1 MILSKRMKRS
11 VIALVAGFLVLA
23 SSIMTYAQETPAAE
37 VAATEATEAT
47 EATTEVAKPVQLSL
61 EKAIEDALKNSS
73 AVEIADLELET
84 KTVELSQ
91 AKRSESRYSDRDS
104 ATYMYLSGTV
114 EGFQLDKKVSST
126 AATYALEEEK
136 IKREKSIEDIKYNAT
151 RAYYGV
157 MSAKGALDAATD
169 NLDNTKRSLEIV
181 SKKYEL
187 GVVSKSDLIIA
198 QLSLD
203 EAVSTMENAQNAY
216 QNAVMGLNLVMSYP
230 LQTELVLTSPYSMAT
245 FSANVEEDI
254 KAAFEKRLDV
264 KSAQHGAQLAQLDFE
279 ANKIVYTPN
288 TYVYRVKEL
297 ALKKAQKALDS
308 MKLSVEFGIRGKYND
323 ISTNLRNIDL
333 KKAKLEKAKEQLRL
347 TELSYDAGYKTIL
360 DVRQAR
366 NILYYAQIDY
376 DGEIAAYS
384 LSVLDYN
391 KAVSIG
397 D

>member
-1 MILSKRMKRS
+1 MKRS

>member
-1 MILSKRMKRS
+1 MTLSKRMKRS
-11 VIALVAGFLVLA
+11 AIALVAGFLVLA
-23 SSIMTYAQETPAAE
+23 SSIMTYAQETPAVE
-37 VAATEATEAT
+37 VAAPAAAVAAEA
-47 EATTEVAKPVQLSL
+47 AKPVQLSL

-73 AVEIADLELET
+73 AIEIADLELET

-91 AKRSESRYSDRDS
+91 AKRTESKYSDSDS
-104 ATYMYLSGTV
+104 STYQYLSGTL

-181 SKKYEL
+181 NKKYEL

-203 EAVSTMENAQNAY
+203 EAVSTMENAQNTY
-216 QNAVMGLNLVMSYP
+216 QNAVMGLNLVMNYP
-230 LQTELVLTSPYSMAT
+230 LQTELVLTSPYSMAK
-245 FSANVEEDI
+245 FAAKVEEDI
-254 KAAFEKRLDV
+254 RAAFEKRLDV
-264 KSAQHGAQLAQLDFE
+264 KSAQHGAQLAQLDLD
-279 ANKIVYTPN
+279 ATKIVYTPN
-288 TYVYRVKEL
+288 TFVYRKKEL
-297 ALKKAQKALDS
+297 ALKKAQKALES
-308 MKLSVEFGIRGKYND
+308 MKLSVEYGIRGKYND

-391 KAVSIG
+391 KAVNIG

>member
-1 MILSKRMKRS
+1 MTLSKRMKRS

-23 SSIMTYAQETPAAE
+23 SSIMTYAQEMPAE
-37 VAATEATEAT
+37 EGTATEATA
-47 EATTEVAKPVQLSL
+47 ATTEAAKPVQLSL

-84 KTVELSQ
+84 KTVQLSQ
-91 AKRSESRYSDRDS
+91 AKRSESKYSDRDS

-203 EAVSTMENAQNAY
+203 EAVSAMENAQNAY

-230 LQTELVLTSPYSMAT
+230 LQTELVLTSPYSMAK
-245 FSANVEEDI
+245 FSANIEEDI

-264 KSAQHGAQLAQLDFE
+264 KNAQHGAQLAQLDFE

-297 ALKKAQKALDS
+297 ALKKAQKALES

-333 KKAKLEKAKEQLRL
+333 KKAKLEKAREQLRL
-347 TELSYDAGYKTIL
+347 TELSYDVGYKTIL

>member
-1 MILSKRMKRS
+1 MTLSKRMKRS
-11 VIALVAGFLVLA
+11 AIAIMAGFLVLA

-37 VAATEATEAT
+37 VAAPAAAAEAEA
-47 EATTEVAKPVQLSL
+47 AKPVQLSL

-73 AVEIADLELET
+73 AIEIADLELET

-91 AKRSESRYSDRDS
+91 AKRTESKYSDSDS
-104 ATYMYLSGTV
+104 STYQYLSGTL

-181 SKKYEL
+181 NKKYEL

-203 EAVSTMENAQNAY
+203 EAVSTMENAQNTY
-216 QNAVMGLNLVMSYP
+216 QNAVMGLNLVMNYP
-230 LQTELVLTSPYSMAT
+230 LQTELVLTSPYSMAK
-245 FSANVEEDI
+245 FAAKVEEDI

-264 KSAQHGAQLAQLDFE
+264 KSAQHGAQLAQLDID
-279 ANKIVYTPN
+279 ATKIVYTPN
-288 TYVYRVKEL
+288 TYVYRKKEL
-297 ALKKAQKALDS
+297 ALKKAQKALES
-308 MKLSVEFGIRGKYND
+308 MKLSVEYGIRGKYND

-391 KAVSIG
+391 KAVNIG

>member
-11 VIALVAGFLVLA
+11 AIALVAGFLVLA

-37 VAATEATEAT
+37 VAAPAAVAEAEA
-47 EATTEVAKPVQLSL
+47 AKPVQLSL

-73 AVEIADLELET
+73 AIEIADLELET

-91 AKRSESRYSDRDS
+91 AKRTESKYSDSDS
-104 ATYMYLSGTV
+104 STYQYLSGTL

-181 SKKYEL
+181 NKKYEL

-203 EAVSTMENAQNAY
+203 EAVSTMENAQNTY
-216 QNAVMGLNLVMSYP
+216 QNAVMGLNLVMNYP
-230 LQTELVLTSPYSMAT
+230 LQTELVLTSPYSMAK
-245 FSANVEEDI
+245 FAAKVEEDI

-264 KSAQHGAQLAQLDFE
+264 KSAQHGAQLAQLDID
-279 ANKIVYTPN
+279 ATKIVYTPN
-288 TYVYRVKEL
+288 TYVYRKKEL
-297 ALKKAQKALDS
+297 VLKKAQKALES
-308 MKLSVEFGIRGKYND
+308 MKLSVEYGIRGKYND

-384 LSVLDYN
+384 LSVLDYK
-391 KAVSIG
+391 KAVNIG

>member
-1 MILSKRMKRS
+1 MTLSKRIKRS
-11 VIALVAGFLVLA
+11 AIALMAGFLVLA
-23 SSIMTYAQETPAAE
+23 SSIMTYAQETPATE
-37 VAATEATEAT
+37 VAAPEAAAAVEAT
-47 EATTEVAKPVQLSL
+47 KPVQLSL

-73 AVEIADLELET
+73 AIEIADLELEN

-91 AKRSESRYSDRDS
+91 AKRTESKYSDRDS

-114 EGFQLDKKVSST
+114 EGFQLDKKISST
-126 AATYALEEEK
+126 AAAYALEEEK
-136 IKREKSIEDIKYNAT
+136 IRREKSIEDIKYNTT

-169 NLDNTKRSLEIV
+169 NLDNAKRSLEIV
-181 SKKYEL
+181 KKKYEL

-203 EAVSTMENAQNAY
+203 EAVSTMENAQNTY
-216 QNAVMGLNLVMSYP
+216 HNAVMGLNLVMNYP
-230 LQTELVLTSPYSMAT
+230 LQTELVLTSPYSMAK
-245 FSANVEEDI
+245 FAANVEEDI

-264 KSAQHGAQLAQLDFE
+264 RSAQHGAQLAQLDFE

-297 ALKKAQKALDS
+297 ALKKAQKALAS
-308 MKLSVEFGIRGKYND
+308 MKLSVEYGIRGKFND

-391 KAVSIG
+391 KAVNIG
-397 D
+397 E

>member
-1 MILSKRMKRS
+1 MTLSKRIKRS
-11 VIALVAGFLVLA
+11 VIALMAGFLVLA

-37 VAATEATEAT
+37 VAVPEAATAVEAT
-47 EATTEVAKPVQLSL
+47 KPVQLSL

-73 AVEIADLELET
+73 AIELADLELEN

-91 AKRSESRYSDRDS
+91 AKRTESKYSDRDS

-126 AATYALEEEK
+126 AAAYALEEEK
-136 IKREKSIEDIKYNAT
+136 IRREKSIEDIKYNTT

-181 SKKYEL
+181 KKKYEL

-203 EAVSTMENAQNAY
+203 EAVSTMENAQNTY
-216 QNAVMGLNLVMSYP
+216 HNAVMGLNLVMNYP
-230 LQTELVLTSPYSMAT
+230 LQTELVLTSPYSMAK
-245 FSANVEEDI
+245 FAANVEEDI

-264 KSAQHGAQLAQLDFE
+264 RSAQHGAQLAQLDFE

-297 ALKKAQKALDS
+297 ALKKAQKALAS
-308 MKLSVEFGIRGKYND
+308 MKLSVEYGIRGKFND

-391 KAVSIG
+391 KAVNIG
-397 D
+397 E

>member
-1 MILSKRMKRS
+1 MTLSKRIKRS
-11 VIALVAGFLVLA
+11 AIALMAGFLVLA

-37 VAATEATEAT
+37 VVAPAVAPAAEA
-47 EATTEVAKPVQLSL
+47 AKPVQLSL

-73 AVEIADLELET
+73 AIEIADLELET

-91 AKRSESRYSDRDS
+91 AKRTESKYSDSDS
-104 ATYMYLSGTV
+104 STYQYLSGTL

-169 NLDNTKRSLEIV
+169 NLDNTKRSLDIV
-181 SKKYEL
+181 KKKYEL

-203 EAVSTMENAQNAY
+203 EAVSTMENAQNTY
-216 QNAVMGLNLVMSYP
+216 QNAVMGLNLVMNYP
-230 LQTELVLTSPYSMAT
+230 LQTELVLTSPYSMAK
-245 FSANVEEDI
+245 FAANVEEDI

-264 KSAQHGAQLAQLDFE
+264 KSAQHGAQLAQLDLD
-279 ANKIVYTPN
+279 ATKVVYTPN
-288 TYVYRVKEL
+288 TFVYRKKEL
-297 ALKKAQKALDS
+297 ALKKAQKALES
-308 MKLSVEFGIRGKYND
+308 MKLSVEYGIRGKYND

-347 TELSYDAGYKTIL
+347 TELSYDVGYKTIL

-391 KAVSIG
+391 KAVNIG

>member
-1 MILSKRMKRS
+1 
-11 VIALVAGFLVLA
+11 VLA

-37 VAATEATEAT
+37 VAAPAAAAEAEA
-47 EATTEVAKPVQLSL
+47 AKPVQLSL

-73 AVEIADLELET
+73 AIEIADLELET

-91 AKRSESRYSDRDS
+91 AKRTESKYSDSDS
-104 ATYMYLSGTV
+104 STYQYLSGTL

-181 SKKYEL
+181 NKKYEL

-203 EAVSTMENAQNAY
+203 EAVSTMENAQNTY
-216 QNAVMGLNLVMSYP
+216 QNAVMGLNLVMNYP
-230 LQTELVLTSPYSMAT
+230 LQTELVLTSPYSMAK
-245 FSANVEEDI
+245 FAAKVEEDI

-264 KSAQHGAQLAQLDFE
+264 KSAQHGAQLAQLDID
-279 ANKIVYTPN
+279 ATKIVYTPN
-288 TYVYRVKEL
+288 TYVYRKKEL
-297 ALKKAQKALDS
+297 VLKKAQKALES
-308 MKLSVEFGIRGKYND
+308 MKLSVEYGIRGKYND

-384 LSVLDYN
+384 LSVLDYK
-391 KAVSIG
+391 KAVNIG

>member
-1 MILSKRMKRS
+1 MTLSKRMKRS
-11 VIALVAGFLVLA
+11 AIALVAGFLVLA

-37 VAATEATEAT
+37 VAAPAAVAEAEA
-47 EATTEVAKPVQLSL
+47 AKPVQLSL

-73 AVEIADLELET
+73 AIEIADLELET

-91 AKRSESRYSDRDS
+91 AKRTESKYSDSDS
-104 ATYMYLSGTV
+104 STYQYLSGTL

-181 SKKYEL
+181 NKKYEL

-203 EAVSTMENAQNAY
+203 EAVSTMENAQNTY
-216 QNAVMGLNLVMSYP
+216 QNAVMGLNLVMNYP
-230 LQTELVLTSPYSMAT
+230 LQTELVLTSPYSMAK
-245 FSANVEEDI
+245 FAAKVEEDI

-264 KSAQHGAQLAQLDFE
+264 KSAQHGAQLAQLDID
-279 ANKIVYTPN
+279 ATKIVYTPN
-288 TYVYRVKEL
+288 TYVYRKKEL
-297 ALKKAQKALDS
+297 VLKKAQKALES
-308 MKLSVEFGIRGKYND
+308 MKLSVEYGIRGKYND

-384 LSVLDYN
+384 LSVLDYK
-391 KAVSIG
+391 KAVNIG